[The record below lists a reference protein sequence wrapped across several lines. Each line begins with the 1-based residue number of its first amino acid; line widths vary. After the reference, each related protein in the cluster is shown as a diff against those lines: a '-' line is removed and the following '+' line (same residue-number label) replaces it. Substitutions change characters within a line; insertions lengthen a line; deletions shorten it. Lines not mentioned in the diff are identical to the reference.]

1 MSVRLNLTSVDLR
14 RTPLAY
20 ANLVGAKLDR
30 MDFRWIVS
38 DALVEGHLSK
48 C

>member
-1 MSVRLNLTSVDLR
+1 MSVWLNFTSVDLR

-20 ANLVGAKLDR
+20 AKVGR
-30 MDFRWIVS
+30 TDFRWIVP
-38 DALVEGHLSK
+38 DALVRGHLSK